1 MRIKNVMEDILVSMI
16 VFIGKIYM
24 QNVKLIPQMKL
35 PEAIK
40 EKAVEPTGFDFSR
53 RDIHKL
59 EIKDFKM
66 TLKDTIN
73 WIKSDRFSNK

>member
-1 MRIKNVMEDILVSMI
+1 
-16 VFIGKIYM
+16 
-24 QNVKLIPQMKL
+24 MKL

-53 RDIHKL
+53 RDSLGL

-66 TLKDTIN
+66 TSKDTIN
-73 WIKSDRFSNK
+73 